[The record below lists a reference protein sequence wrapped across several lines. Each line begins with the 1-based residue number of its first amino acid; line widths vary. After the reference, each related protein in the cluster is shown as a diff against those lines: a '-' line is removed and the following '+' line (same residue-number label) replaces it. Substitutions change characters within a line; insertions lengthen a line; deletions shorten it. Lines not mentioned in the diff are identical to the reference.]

1 MDYVNILSSYRNHTL
16 DSQGMQSLSRTVREG
31 SLYNPDNVFS
41 LGGRQDGIIWKNRK
55 FVGNMNYIQ
64 KGRNQRMKV
73 EIRKADFQDLVA
85 LKIIED
91 ACFPEAEAAT
101 LESLSE
107 RLKLFPESFLIAEL
121 EGELVG
127 FVNGAVIDEPIIRD
141 AHYHDAALH
150 NPDGAYQSVFG
161 LDVRPAHRKQG
172 IAGKLLNAL
181 IDAARKSGRKGLT
194 LCCKEEKIPYYEKF
208 GMVNN
213 GKSSSTHG
221 NAVWYDMILNFEE
234 RKGEQMD
241 PKIIL
246 ASQSPRRSEL
256 LSLMHKDFTVQAAD
270 IDEKAIEE
278 RILAEAGQ
286 DTFLDTATKIV
297 EMLAREKAA
306 VIQRENRE
314 AMVIGSDTVVVLDEK
329 ILGKPVDEADASGML
344 RAMAGKTHS
353 VLTGVSIL
361 WGEKEKTFASETKV
375 SFFEWDDRMA
385 EEVKAYVASGKPMD
399 KAGAYGIQ
407 EEAALWVSGIEGDYN
422 TIVGLP
428 VALVDKAIHRLLTEA

>member
-1 MDYVNILSSYRNHTL
+1 MQVN
-16 DSQGMQSLSRTVREG
+16 
-31 SLYNPDNVFS
+31 
-41 LGGRQDGIIWKNRK
+41 
-55 FVGNMNYIQ
+55 
-64 KGRNQRMKV
+64 
-73 EIRKADFQDLVA
+73 IRKAELQDLAA

-107 RLKLFPESFLIAEL
+107 RLHLFPENFLVAEA
-121 EGELVG
+121 EGVLVG

-161 LDVRPAHRKQG
+161 LDVVPAFRRKG
-172 IAGKLLNAL
+172 IAEKLLTAL
-181 IDAARKSGRKGLT
+181 IEAARQAGRKGLT

-208 GMVNN
+208 GLVNS
-213 GKSSSTHG
+213 GRSSSTHG
-221 NAVWYDMILNFEE
+221 NAVWYDMILHFEE
-234 RKGEQMD
+234 EKRGEQMD
-241 PKIIL
+241 LKIIL

-256 LSLMHKDFTVQAAD
+256 LSLCIKEFAVQAAD
-270 IDEKAIEE
+270 INEKAIEE

-286 DTFLDTATKIV
+286 GTFLDTATELV
-297 EMLAREKAA
+297 ETLAREKAA
-306 VIQRENRE
+306 VIHRENSE

-329 ILGKPVDEADASGML
+329 ILGKPVDEADAYAML
-344 RAMAGKTHS
+344 RALAGKTHS

-361 WGEKEKTFASETKV
+361 WGEKEETFASETKV

-385 EEVKAYVASGKPMD
+385 KEVKSYVSSGKPMD
-399 KAGAYGIQ
+399 KAGSYGIQ

-422 TIVGLP
+422 TIVGFP
-428 VALVDKAIHRLLTEA
+428 IALVDKAIHRLLAEAEAEK

>member
-1 MDYVNILSSYRNHTL
+1 MQVN
-16 DSQGMQSLSRTVREG
+16 
-31 SLYNPDNVFS
+31 
-41 LGGRQDGIIWKNRK
+41 
-55 FVGNMNYIQ
+55 
-64 KGRNQRMKV
+64 
-73 EIRKADFQDLVA
+73 IRKAELQDLAA

-107 RLKLFPESFLIAEL
+107 RLHLFPESFLVAEA
-121 EGELVG
+121 EGVLVG

-161 LDVRPAHRKQG
+161 LDVVPAFRRTG
-172 IAGKLLNAL
+172 IAEKLLTAL
-181 IDAARKSGRKGLT
+181 IEAARQAGRKGLT

-208 GMVNN
+208 GLVNS
-213 GKSSSTHG
+213 GRSSSTHG
-221 NAVWYDMILNFEE
+221 NAVWYDMILHFEE
-234 RKGEQMD
+234 EKRGEQMD
-241 PKIIL
+241 LKIIL
-246 ASQSPRRSEL
+246 ASQSPRRNEL
-256 LSLMHKDFTVQAAD
+256 LSLCIKDFAVQAAD

-278 RILAEAGQ
+278 RILASAGQ
-286 DTFLDTATKIV
+286 GTFLDTATELV
-297 EMLAREKAA
+297 ETLAREKAA
-306 VIQRENRE
+306 VIHRENSE

-329 ILGKPVDEADASGML
+329 ILGKPVDEADAYAML
-344 RAMAGKTHS
+344 RALAGKTHS

-361 WGEKEKTFASETKV
+361 WGEKEETFASETKV

-385 EEVKAYVASGKPMD
+385 KGVKAYVASGKPMD

-422 TIVGLP
+422 TIVGFP
-428 VALVDKAIHRLLTEA
+428 IALVDKAIHRLLTEAEAEK

>member
-1 MDYVNILSSYRNHTL
+1 MR
-16 DSQGMQSLSRTVREG
+16 
-31 SLYNPDNVFS
+31 
-41 LGGRQDGIIWKNRK
+41 LGKRSCRIWT
-55 FVGNMNYIQ
+55 
-64 KGRNQRMKV
+64 
-73 EIRKADFQDLVA
+73 A

-91 ACFPEAEAAT
+91 TCFPEAEAAT

-107 RLKLFPESFLIAEL
+107 RLQLFPESFLVAEV
-121 EGELVG
+121 EGVLVG

-161 LDVRPAHRKQG
+161 LDVSPAFRRQG
-172 IAGKLLNAL
+172 IAEKLLTAL
-181 IDAARKSGRKGLT
+181 IDAARQAGRKGLT

-208 GMVNN
+208 GLVNS

-221 NAVWYDMILNFEE
+221 NAVWYDMILHFEE
-234 RKGEQMD
+234 ERGEQMD

-256 LSLMHKDFTVQAAD
+256 LSLCIKDFAVQAAD

-278 RILAEAGQ
+278 RILSEAGQ
-286 DTFLDTATKIV
+286 ETFLDTATELV
-297 EMLAREKAA
+297 ETLAREKAA
-306 VIQRENRE
+306 VIHRENRE

-329 ILGKPVDEADASGML
+329 ILGKPVDEADAYAML

-361 WGEKEKTFASETKV
+361 WGEKEETFASETKV
-375 SFFEWDDRMA
+375 SFFEWDDRM
-385 EEVKAYVASGKPMD
+385 EKEVKAYVASGKPMD

-422 TIVGLP
+422 TIVGFP
-428 VALVDKAIHRLLTEA
+428 IALVDKAIHRLLTEAEAEK

>member
-1 MDYVNILSSYRNHTL
+1 MQVN
-16 DSQGMQSLSRTVREG
+16 
-31 SLYNPDNVFS
+31 
-41 LGGRQDGIIWKNRK
+41 
-55 FVGNMNYIQ
+55 
-64 KGRNQRMKV
+64 
-73 EIRKADFQDLVA
+73 IRKAELQDLAA

-107 RLKLFPESFLIAEL
+107 RLHLFPESFLVAEA
-121 EGELVG
+121 EGVLVG

-161 LDVRPAHRKQG
+161 LDVVPAFRRKG
-172 IAGKLLNAL
+172 IAEKLLTAL
-181 IDAARKSGRKGLT
+181 IEAARQAGRKGLT

-208 GMVNN
+208 GLVNS
-213 GKSSSTHG
+213 GRSSSTHG
-221 NAVWYDMILNFEE
+221 NAVWYDMILHFEE
-234 RKGEQMD
+234 EKRGEQMD
-241 PKIIL
+241 LKIIL

-256 LSLMHKDFTVQAAD
+256 LSLCIKEFAVQAAD
-270 IDEKAIEE
+270 INEKAIEE

-286 DTFLDTATKIV
+286 GTFLDTATELV
-297 EMLAREKAA
+297 ETLAREKAA
-306 VIQRENRE
+306 VIHRENSE

-329 ILGKPVDEADASGML
+329 ILGKPVDEADAYAML
-344 RAMAGKTHS
+344 RALAGKTHS

-361 WGEKEKTFASETKV
+361 WGEKEETFASETKV
-375 SFFEWDDRMA
+375 SFFEWDDRMEA
-385 EEVKAYVASGKPMD
+385 EVKAYVASGKPMD

-422 TIVGLP
+422 TIVGFP
-428 VALVDKAIHRLLTEA
+428 IALVDKAIHRLLTEAEAEK

>member
-1 MDYVNILSSYRNHTL
+1 
-16 DSQGMQSLSRTVREG
+16 MQLNLRYAV
-31 SLYNPDNVFS
+31 L
-41 LGGRQDGIIWKNRK
+41 
-55 FVGNMNYIQ
+55 
-64 KGRNQRMKV
+64 
-73 EIRKADFQDLVA
+73 QDLVA

-91 ACFPEAEAAT
+91 ACFPEAEAAS

-107 RLKLFPESFLIAEL
+107 RLQLFPESFLVAEV

-161 LDVRPAHRKQG
+161 LDVSPAHRKQG
-172 IAGKLLNAL
+172 IAEKLVTAL
-181 IDAARKSGRKGLT
+181 IDAARQAGRKGLT

-208 GMVNN
+208 GLVNS

-221 NAVWYDMILNFEE
+221 NAVWYDMILHFEE
-234 RKGEQMD
+234 EREEQMG

-256 LSLMHKDFTVQAAD
+256 LSLCIKDFAVQAAD

-278 RILAEAGQ
+278 RILSEARQ
-286 DTFLDTATKIV
+286 ETFLDTATELV
-297 EMLAREKAA
+297 ETLAREKAA
-306 VIQRENRE
+306 VIHNENRE
-314 AMVIGSDTVVVLDEK
+314 AIVIGSDTVVVLDGK
-329 ILGKPVDEADASGML
+329 ILGKPVDETDAYAML
-344 RAMAGKTHS
+344 RVMAGKTHS

-361 WGEKEKTFASETKV
+361 WGEKEESFASETKV
-375 SFFEWDDRMA
+375 SFFDWDDRMA

-422 TIVGLP
+422 TIVGFP
-428 VALVDKAIHRLLTEA
+428 VALVDKAIHRLLMEAETRK

>member
-1 MDYVNILSSYRNHTL
+1 M
-16 DSQGMQSLSRTVREG
+16 MQVH
-31 SLYNPDNVFS
+31 
-41 LGGRQDGIIWKNRK
+41 
-55 FVGNMNYIQ
+55 M
-64 KGRNQRMKV
+64 
-73 EIRKADFQDLVA
+73 RKAVLQDLAAV
-85 LKIIED
+85 KKIED

-101 LESLSE
+101 LESLGE
-107 RLKLFPESFLIAEL
+107 RLQLFPESFLVAEVDS
-121 EGELVG
+121 ELVG

-161 LDVRPAHRKQG
+161 LDVSPAHRRQG
-172 IAGKLLNAL
+172 IAGELLTAL
-181 IDAARKSGRKGLT
+181 IDVARQTGRKGLT

-208 GMVNN
+208 GLVNS
-213 GKSSSTHG
+213 GKSESTHG
-221 NAVWYDMILNFEE
+221 NAVWYDMILHFEE
-234 RKGEQMD
+234 ERGEQMD

-256 LSLMHKDFTVQAAD
+256 LSLCLKEFAVQAAD
-270 IDEKAIEE
+270 IDEKAIEQ
-278 RILAEAGQ
+278 RILVEATKG
-286 DTFLDTATKIV
+286 TFLDIATELV
-297 EMLAREKAA
+297 ETLAREKAA
-306 VIQRENRE
+306 VIHRENRD

-329 ILGKPVDEADASGML
+329 ILGKPVDEADAYAML
-344 RAMAGKTHS
+344 HTMAGKTHS

-361 WGEKEKTFASETKV
+361 WGGKEVTFTSETKV

-385 EEVKAYVASGKPMD
+385 EKVKAYVASGKPMD

-428 VALVDKAIHRLLTEA
+428 VALVDQAIHRLLAEAETRK

>member
-1 MDYVNILSSYRNHTL
+1 
-16 DSQGMQSLSRTVREG
+16 
-31 SLYNPDNVFS
+31 
-41 LGGRQDGIIWKNRK
+41 
-55 FVGNMNYIQ
+55 
-64 KGRNQRMKV
+64 MKV
-73 EIRKADFQDLVA
+73 EIRKADLQDLVA

-101 LESLSE
+101 LASLSE
-107 RLKLFPESFLIAEL
+107 RLKLFPESFLVAEV

-141 AHYHDAALH
+141 AHYHDADLH
-150 NPDGAYQSVFG
+150 NPEGAYQSVFG
-161 LDVRPAHRKQG
+161 LDVDPAFRRQG
-172 IAGKLLNAL
+172 IAEKLLMAL
-181 IDAARKSGRKGLT
+181 IDASRKAARKGLT

-208 GMVNN
+208 GLVNS

-221 NAVWYDMILNFEE
+221 NAVWYDMILHFEE
-234 RKGEQMD
+234 ERVEQMN

-256 LSLMHKDFTVQAAD
+256 LSLCIKNFAVQAAD

-286 DTFLDTATKIV
+286 DPFVETATELV
-297 EMLAREKAA
+297 ETLAREKAA
-306 VIQRENRE
+306 VIHRENSD
-314 AMVIGSDTVVVLDEK
+314 AMVIGSDTVVMLDEK
-329 ILGKPVDEADASGML
+329 ILGKPVDEADAYAML
-344 RAMAGKTHS
+344 RALAGKTHS

-361 WGEKEKTFASETKV
+361 WGEKEETFASETKV
-375 SFFEWDDRMA
+375 SFFEWDDRMEA
-385 EEVKAYVASGKPMD
+385 EVKAYVASGKPMD

-422 TIVGLP
+422 TIVGFP
-428 VALVDKAIHRLLTEA
+428 VALVDKAIHRLLTEAQTEK

>member
-1 MDYVNILSSYRNHTL
+1 
-16 DSQGMQSLSRTVREG
+16 MQVH
-31 SLYNPDNVFS
+31 
-41 LGGRQDGIIWKNRK
+41 
-55 FVGNMNYIQ
+55 
-64 KGRNQRMKV
+64 
-73 EIRKADFQDLVA
+73 IRKAVPQDLAA

-101 LESLSE
+101 LESLGE
-107 RLKLFPESFLIAEL
+107 RLRLFPESFLVAESD
-121 EGELVG
+121 GELVG

-141 AHYHDAALH
+141 AHYHEAALH
-150 NPDGAYQSVFG
+150 NPDGTYQSVFG
-161 LDVRPAHRKQG
+161 LDVVPAFRRQG
-172 IAGKLLNAL
+172 IAEKLLKAL
-181 IDAARKSGRKGLT
+181 IDAARQAGRKGLT

-208 GMVNN
+208 GLVNS
-213 GKSSSTHG
+213 GRSESTHG
-221 NAVWYDMILNFEE
+221 NAVWYDMILHFEE
-234 RKGEQMD
+234 ERGEQMD

-256 LSLMHKDFTVQAAD
+256 LSICIKGFTVQVAD

-278 RILAEAGQ
+278 SILAEAIKG
-286 DTFLDTATKIV
+286 TFLDTATELV
-297 EMLAREKAA
+297 ETLAREKAA
-306 VIQRENRE
+306 VIHNENRE

-329 ILGKPVDEADASGML
+329 ILGKPVDEADAYAML

-361 WGEKEKTFASETKV
+361 WGEKEETFASETKV
-375 SFFEWDDRMA
+375 SFFDWDERMEA
-385 EEVKAYVASGKPMD
+385 EVKAYVASGKPMD

-428 VALVDKAIHRLLTEA
+428 VALVDKAIHRLLAEAETRK

>member
-1 MDYVNILSSYRNHTL
+1 MQVN
-16 DSQGMQSLSRTVREG
+16 
-31 SLYNPDNVFS
+31 
-41 LGGRQDGIIWKNRK
+41 
-55 FVGNMNYIQ
+55 
-64 KGRNQRMKV
+64 
-73 EIRKADFQDLVA
+73 IRKAELQDLAA

-107 RLKLFPESFLIAEL
+107 RLHLFPESFLVAEA
-121 EGELVG
+121 EGVLVG

-161 LDVRPAHRKQG
+161 LDVVPAFRRKG
-172 IAGKLLNAL
+172 IAEKLLTAL
-181 IDAARKSGRKGLT
+181 IEAARQAGRKGLT

-208 GMVNN
+208 GLVNS
-213 GKSSSTHG
+213 GRSSSTHG
-221 NAVWYDMILNFEE
+221 NAVWYDMILHFEE
-234 RKGEQMD
+234 EKRGEQMD
-241 PKIIL
+241 LKIIL

-256 LSLMHKDFTVQAAD
+256 LSLCIKEFAVQAAD
-270 IDEKAIEE
+270 INEKAIEE

-286 DTFLDTATKIV
+286 GTFLDTATELV
-297 EMLAREKAA
+297 ETLAREKAA
-306 VIQRENRE
+306 VIHRENSE

-329 ILGKPVDEADASGML
+329 ILGKPVDEADAYAML
-344 RAMAGKTHS
+344 RALAGKTHS

-361 WGEKEKTFASETKV
+361 WGEKEETFASETKV

-385 EEVKAYVASGKPMD
+385 KEVKSYVSSGKPMD

-422 TIVGLP
+422 TIVGFP
-428 VALVDKAIHRLLTEA
+428 IAMVDKAIHRLLAEAEAEK

>member
-1 MDYVNILSSYRNHTL
+1 MKMQVN
-16 DSQGMQSLSRTVREG
+16 
-31 SLYNPDNVFS
+31 
-41 LGGRQDGIIWKNRK
+41 
-55 FVGNMNYIQ
+55 
-64 KGRNQRMKV
+64 
-73 EIRKADFQDLVA
+73 IRKAELQDLAA

-107 RLKLFPESFLIAEL
+107 RLQLFPESFLVAEV

-150 NPDGAYQSVFG
+150 NPEGAYQSVFG
-161 LDVRPAHRKQG
+161 LDVSPTFRRQG
-172 IAGKLLNAL
+172 IAEKLLTAL
-181 IDAARKSGRKGLT
+181 IAAARQAGRKGVT

-208 GMVNN
+208 GLVNS
-213 GKSSSTHG
+213 GRSGSTHG
-221 NAVWYDMILNFEE
+221 NAVWYDMILHFEE
-234 RKGEQMD
+234 GRGEQME
-241 PKIIL
+241 PEIIL

-256 LSLMHKDFTVQAAD
+256 LALCIKDFTVQAAD

-278 RILAEAGQ
+278 HVLAEAGQ
-286 DTFLDTATKIV
+286 ETFLDTATELV
-297 EMLAREKAA
+297 ETLAREKAA
-306 VIQRENRE
+306 VIHRENRE

-329 ILGKPVDEADASGML
+329 ILGKPVDEADAYAML

-361 WGEKEKTFASETKV
+361 WGEKEETFASETKV
-375 SFFEWDDRMA
+375 SFFEWDDRMEA
-385 EEVKAYVASGKPMD
+385 EVKAYVASGKPMD

-407 EEAALWVSGIEGDYN
+407 EEAALWVSSIEGDYN
-422 TIVGLP
+422 TIVGFP
-428 VALVDKAIHRLLTEA
+428 VALVDKAIHRLLIKAQTEK

>member
-1 MDYVNILSSYRNHTL
+1 MQVN
-16 DSQGMQSLSRTVREG
+16 
-31 SLYNPDNVFS
+31 
-41 LGGRQDGIIWKNRK
+41 
-55 FVGNMNYIQ
+55 
-64 KGRNQRMKV
+64 
-73 EIRKADFQDLVA
+73 IRKAELQDLAA

-107 RLKLFPESFLIAEL
+107 RLHLFPESFLVAEA
-121 EGELVG
+121 EGVLVG

-161 LDVRPAHRKQG
+161 LDVVPAFRRKG
-172 IAGKLLNAL
+172 IAEKLLTAL
-181 IDAARKSGRKGLT
+181 IEAARQAGRKGLT

-208 GMVNN
+208 GLVNS
-213 GKSSSTHG
+213 GRSSSTHG
-221 NAVWYDMILNFEE
+221 NAVWYDMILHFEE
-234 RKGEQMD
+234 EKRGEQMD
-241 PKIIL
+241 LKIIL
-246 ASQSPRRSEL
+246 ASQSPRRNEL
-256 LSLMHKDFTVQAAD
+256 LSLCIKDFAVQAAD

-278 RILAEAGQ
+278 RILAAAGQ
-286 DTFLDTATKIV
+286 GTFLDTATELV
-297 EMLAREKAA
+297 ETLAREKAA
-306 VIQRENRE
+306 VIHRENSE

-329 ILGKPVDEADASGML
+329 ILGKPVDEADAYAML

-361 WGEKEKTFASETKV
+361 WGEKEETFASETKV

-385 EEVKAYVASGKPMD
+385 KEVKSYVSSGKPMD
-399 KAGAYGIQ
+399 KAGSYGIQ

-422 TIVGLP
+422 TIVGFP
-428 VALVDKAIHRLLTEA
+428 IALVDKAIHRLLAEAEAEK

>member
-1 MDYVNILSSYRNHTL
+1 MQVN
-16 DSQGMQSLSRTVREG
+16 
-31 SLYNPDNVFS
+31 
-41 LGGRQDGIIWKNRK
+41 
-55 FVGNMNYIQ
+55 
-64 KGRNQRMKV
+64 
-73 EIRKADFQDLVA
+73 IRKAELQDLAA

-107 RLKLFPESFLIAEL
+107 RLHLFPESFLVAEA
-121 EGELVG
+121 EGVLVG

-161 LDVRPAHRKQG
+161 LDVVPAFRRKG
-172 IAGKLLNAL
+172 IAEKLLTAL
-181 IDAARKSGRKGLT
+181 IEAARQAGRKGLT

-208 GMVNN
+208 GLVNS
-213 GKSSSTHG
+213 GRSSSTHG
-221 NAVWYDMILNFEE
+221 NAVWYDMILHFEE
-234 RKGEQMD
+234 EKRGEQMD
-241 PKIIL
+241 LKIIL
-246 ASQSPRRSEL
+246 ASQSPRRNEL
-256 LSLMHKDFTVQAAD
+256 LSLCIKDFAVQAAD

-278 RILAEAGQ
+278 RILAAAGQ
-286 DTFLDTATKIV
+286 GTFLDTATELV
-297 EMLAREKAA
+297 ETLAREKAA
-306 VIQRENRE
+306 VIHRENSE

-329 ILGKPVDEADASGML
+329 ILGKPVDEADAYAML
-344 RAMAGKTHS
+344 RALAGKTHS

-361 WGEKEKTFASETKV
+361 WGEKEETFASETKV

-385 EEVKAYVASGKPMD
+385 KGVKAYVASGKPMD

-422 TIVGLP
+422 TIVGFP
-428 VALVDKAIHRLLTEA
+428 IALVDKAIHRLLTEAEAEK

>member
-1 MDYVNILSSYRNHTL
+1 MQVN
-16 DSQGMQSLSRTVREG
+16 
-31 SLYNPDNVFS
+31 
-41 LGGRQDGIIWKNRK
+41 
-55 FVGNMNYIQ
+55 
-64 KGRNQRMKV
+64 
-73 EIRKADFQDLVA
+73 IRKAELQDLAA

-107 RLKLFPESFLIAEL
+107 RLHLFPESFLVAEA
-121 EGELVG
+121 EGVLVG

-161 LDVRPAHRKQG
+161 LDVVPAFRRTG
-172 IAGKLLNAL
+172 IAEKLLTAL
-181 IDAARKSGRKGLT
+181 IEAARQAGRKGLT

-208 GMVNN
+208 GLVNS
-213 GKSSSTHG
+213 GRSSSTHG
-221 NAVWYDMILNFEE
+221 NAVWYDMILHFEE
-234 RKGEQMD
+234 EKRGEQMD
-241 PKIIL
+241 LKIIL
-246 ASQSPRRSEL
+246 ASQSPRRNEL
-256 LSLMHKDFTVQAAD
+256 LSLCIKDFAVQAAD

-278 RILAEAGQ
+278 RILAAAGQ
-286 DTFLDTATKIV
+286 GTFLDTATELV
-297 EMLAREKAA
+297 ETLAREKAA
-306 VIQRENRE
+306 VIHRENSE

-329 ILGKPVDEADASGML
+329 ILGKPVDEADAYAML
-344 RAMAGKTHS
+344 RALAGKTHS

-361 WGEKEKTFASETKV
+361 WGEKEETFASETKV

-385 EEVKAYVASGKPMD
+385 KEVKSYVSSGKPMD
-399 KAGAYGIQ
+399 KAGSYGIQ

-428 VALVDKAIHRLLTEA
+428 VALVDKAIHRLLAEAEAEK

>member
-1 MDYVNILSSYRNHTL
+1 MQVN
-16 DSQGMQSLSRTVREG
+16 
-31 SLYNPDNVFS
+31 
-41 LGGRQDGIIWKNRK
+41 
-55 FVGNMNYIQ
+55 
-64 KGRNQRMKV
+64 
-73 EIRKADFQDLVA
+73 IRKAELQDLAA

-91 ACFPEAEAAT
+91 TCFPEAEAAT

-107 RLKLFPESFLIAEL
+107 RLHLFPESFLVAEA
-121 EGELVG
+121 EGVLVG

-161 LDVRPAHRKQG
+161 LDVVPAFRRKG
-172 IAGKLLNAL
+172 IAEKLLTAL
-181 IDAARKSGRKGLT
+181 IEAARQAGRKGLT

-208 GMVNN
+208 GLVNS
-213 GKSSSTHG
+213 GRSSSTHG
-221 NAVWYDMILNFEE
+221 NAVWYDMILHFEE
-234 RKGEQMD
+234 EKRGEQMD
-241 PKIIL
+241 LKIIL

-256 LSLMHKDFTVQAAD
+256 LSLCIKEFAVQAAD
-270 IDEKAIEE
+270 INEKAIEE

-286 DTFLDTATKIV
+286 GTFLDTATELV
-297 EMLAREKAA
+297 ETLAREKAA
-306 VIQRENRE
+306 VIHRENSE

-329 ILGKPVDEADASGML
+329 ILGKPVDEADAYAML
-344 RAMAGKTHS
+344 RALAGKTHS

-361 WGEKEKTFASETKV
+361 WGEKEETFASETKV

-385 EEVKAYVASGKPMD
+385 KEVKSYVSSGKPMD

-422 TIVGLP
+422 TIVGFP
-428 VALVDKAIHRLLTEA
+428 IALVDKAIHRLLAEAEAEK

>member
-1 MDYVNILSSYRNHTL
+1 MQVN
-16 DSQGMQSLSRTVREG
+16 
-31 SLYNPDNVFS
+31 
-41 LGGRQDGIIWKNRK
+41 
-55 FVGNMNYIQ
+55 
-64 KGRNQRMKV
+64 
-73 EIRKADFQDLVA
+73 IRKAELQDLAA

-107 RLKLFPESFLIAEL
+107 RLHLFPESFLVAEA
-121 EGELVG
+121 EGVLVG

-161 LDVRPAHRKQG
+161 LDVVPAFRRKG
-172 IAGKLLNAL
+172 IAEKLLTAL
-181 IDAARKSGRKGLT
+181 IDAARQAGRKGLT

-208 GMVNN
+208 GLVNS
-213 GKSSSTHG
+213 GRSSSTHG
-221 NAVWYDMILNFEE
+221 NAVWYDMILHFEE
-234 RKGEQMD
+234 EKRGEQMD

-256 LSLMHKDFTVQAAD
+256 LSLCIKDFAVQAAD

-286 DTFLDTATKIV
+286 ETFLDTATELV
-297 EMLAREKAA
+297 ETLAREKAA
-306 VIQRENRE
+306 VIHRENSE

-329 ILGKPVDEADASGML
+329 ILGKPVDEADAYAML
-344 RAMAGKTHS
+344 RALAGKTHS

-361 WGEKEKTFASETKV
+361 WGEKEETFASETKV

-385 EEVKAYVASGKPMD
+385 KEVKAYVASGKPMD

-422 TIVGLP
+422 TIVGFP
-428 VALVDKAIHRLLTEA
+428 IALVDKAIHRLLTEAEAEK

>member
-1 MDYVNILSSYRNHTL
+1 
-16 DSQGMQSLSRTVREG
+16 
-31 SLYNPDNVFS
+31 
-41 LGGRQDGIIWKNRK
+41 
-55 FVGNMNYIQ
+55 
-64 KGRNQRMKV
+64 MKV
-73 EIRKADFQDLVA
+73 EIRKAELQDLAA

-91 ACFPEAEAAT
+91 TCFPQAEAAT
-101 LESLSE
+101 LEALSE
-107 RLKLFPESFLIAEL
+107 RLQLFPESFLVAEAD
-121 EGELVG
+121 GELVG

-150 NPDGAYQSVFG
+150 NLEGAYQSVFG
-161 LDVRPAHRKQG
+161 LDVGLAYRRQG
-172 IAGKLLNAL
+172 IAGKLLKAL
-181 IDAARKSGRKGLT
+181 IDTARQAGRKGLT

-208 GMVNN
+208 GLVNS
-213 GKSSSTHG
+213 GRSDSTHG

-234 RKGEQMD
+234 ESGEQMD

-256 LSLMHKDFTVQAAD
+256 LSLCIKDFAVQVAD

-278 RILAEAGQ
+278 RILAESEQGV
-286 DTFLDTATKIV
+286 FIDTAVQLV
-297 EMLAREKAA
+297 ETLAREKAV
-306 VIQRENRE
+306 VIHSENRA

-329 ILGKPVDEADASGML
+329 ILGKPVDEADAYAML

-361 WGEKEKTFASETKV
+361 WGEKEETFASETKV
-375 SFFEWDDRMA
+375 SFFEWDDWMA

-422 TIVGLP
+422 TIVGFP
-428 VALVDKAIHRLLTEA
+428 IALVDKAIHRLLAEAETRK

>member
-1 MDYVNILSSYRNHTL
+1 MEI
-16 DSQGMQSLSRTVREG
+16 
-31 SLYNPDNVFS
+31 
-41 LGGRQDGIIWKNRK
+41 
-55 FVGNMNYIQ
+55 
-64 KGRNQRMKV
+64 
-73 EIRKADFQDLVA
+73 EIRKADLQDLAA

-91 ACFPEAEAAT
+91 ACFPEIEAAT
-101 LESLSE
+101 LEALSK
-107 RLKLFPESFLIAEL
+107 RLQLFPESFLVAEA
-121 EGELVG
+121 EGVLVG

-161 LDVRPAHRKQG
+161 LDVSPAYRRQG
-172 IAGKLLNAL
+172 IAETLLTAL
-181 IDAARKSGRKGLT
+181 IDAARQAGRKGLT

-208 GMVNN
+208 GLVNS
-213 GKSSSTHG
+213 GRSSSTHG
-221 NAVWYDMILNFEE
+221 NAVWYDMILHFEE
-234 RKGEQMD
+234 ERGEKMD
-241 PKIIL
+241 PNIIL
-246 ASQSPRRSEL
+246 VSQSPRRSEL
-256 LSLMHKDFTVQAAD
+256 LSLSIKDFAVQAAD

-286 DTFLDTATKIV
+286 GTFLDTAMELVKT
-297 EMLAREKAA
+297 LAREKAA
-306 VIQRENRE
+306 VIHHGNRE

-329 ILGKPVDEADASGML
+329 ILGKPVDEADAYAML

-361 WGEKEKTFASETKV
+361 WGEKEVTFASETKV
-375 SFFEWDDRMA
+375 SFFEWEDRME

-428 VALVDKAIHRLLTEA
+428 IALVDKAIHRLLTEK

>member
-1 MDYVNILSSYRNHTL
+1 MQVN
-16 DSQGMQSLSRTVREG
+16 
-31 SLYNPDNVFS
+31 
-41 LGGRQDGIIWKNRK
+41 
-55 FVGNMNYIQ
+55 
-64 KGRNQRMKV
+64 
-73 EIRKADFQDLVA
+73 IRKAELQDLAA

-91 ACFPEAEAAT
+91 TCFPEAEAAT

-107 RLKLFPESFLIAEL
+107 RLHLFPESFLVAEA
-121 EGELVG
+121 EGVLVG

-161 LDVRPAHRKQG
+161 LDVVPAFRRKG
-172 IAGKLLNAL
+172 IAEKLLTAL
-181 IDAARKSGRKGLT
+181 IEAARQAGRKGLT

-208 GMVNN
+208 GLVNS
-213 GKSSSTHG
+213 GRSSSTHG
-221 NAVWYDMILNFEE
+221 NAVWYDMILHFEE
-234 RKGEQMD
+234 EKRGEQMD
-241 PKIIL
+241 LKIIL

-256 LSLMHKDFTVQAAD
+256 LSLCIKEFAVQAAD
-270 IDEKAIEE
+270 INEKAIEE

-286 DTFLDTATKIV
+286 GTFLDTATELV
-297 EMLAREKAA
+297 ETLAREKAA
-306 VIQRENRE
+306 VIHRENRE

-329 ILGKPVDEADASGML
+329 ILGKPVDEADAYAML

-361 WGEKEKTFASETKV
+361 WGEKEETFASETKV
-375 SFFEWDDRMA
+375 SFFDWDNRMEA
-385 EEVKAYVASGKPMD
+385 EVKAYVASGKPMD

-422 TIVGLP
+422 TIVGFP
-428 VALVDKAIHRLLTEA
+428 IALVDKAIHRLLTEK